1 MNLQVLE
8 ASPLFR
14 DIRPEEISGMLSCL
28 QAKEREFPKGAV
40 LYRAGAHVHELGI
53 VLSGSVSIERDDL
66 WGNHMLLDR
75 VGPGQ
80 IFAETYACLPEEA
93 LMINAVALEKSRILF
108 LDMQHVL
115 ETCSSTCQYHQRL
128 IRNLLMISARK
139 NLQLSRRSLHTAP
152 KSIRGKVLSYL
163 SFQAQKQG
171 SRSFSIPLNRQQM
184 ADYLNV
190 DRSALSAEL
199 GRMQREGL
207 ISVRRIQFQLFIPEE
222 EMEME
227 LD

>member
-1 MNLQVLE
+1 
-8 ASPLFR
+8 
-14 DIRPEEISGMLSCL
+14 
-28 QAKEREFPKGAV
+28 
-40 LYRAGAHVHELGI
+40 
-53 VLSGSVSIERDDL
+53 
-66 WGNHMLLDR
+66 
-75 VGPGQ
+75 
-80 IFAETYACLPEEA
+80 
-93 LMINAVALEKSRILF
+93 MINAVALEKSRILF

-207 ISVRRIQFQLFIPEE
+207 ISVRRNQFQLFIPEE